1 MHRDTISCVLWAA
14 ALGIAGWADAQRGA
28 VLGIATLALAPLA
41 IRLLVVRAA
50 SRRAPPP
57 LTLTAQ
63 EIEAL
68 AWQPARR

>member
-28 VLGIATLALAPLA
+28 ALGIATLALAPLA

-50 SRRAPPP
+50 GRREAP
-57 LTLTAQ
+57 AMAAS

-68 AWQPARR
+68 AWQPVRR

>member
-1 MHRDTISCVLWAA
+1 MHRDTISCVLWAV

-28 VLGIATLALAPLA
+28 ALGIATLALAPLA

-50 SRRAPPP
+50 SHLAPPA
-57 LTLTAQ
+57 LTAQ
-63 EIEAL
+63 EIESL